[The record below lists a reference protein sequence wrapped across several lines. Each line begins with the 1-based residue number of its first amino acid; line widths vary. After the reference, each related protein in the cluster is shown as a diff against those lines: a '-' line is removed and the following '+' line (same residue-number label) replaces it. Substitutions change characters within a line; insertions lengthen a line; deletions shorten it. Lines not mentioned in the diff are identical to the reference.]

1 MEDFDRNRL
10 DRIEAENKT
19 ANFKLDEL
27 LQYQDVEKQS
37 LLRQIKW
44 LKKQDSGVLADQVD
58 ELRKG

>member
-1 MEDFDRNRL
+1 MENFDRNRL

>member
-1 MEDFDRNRL
+1 MEDLDQNRL

-44 LKKQDSGVLADQVD
+44 LKTNYEKVSL
-58 ELRKG
+58 LKS

>member
-1 MEDFDRNRL
+1 MEDFDQNRL

-44 LKKQDSGVLADQVD
+44 LKKQDAGVLADQVD